1 MITKSCCVPLNLEGF
16 LMFPQ
21 SLSPAATPSVQPP
34 VSPADEATHVLPA
47 APRALYSAA
56 PQPLPASQP
65 HPTWD
70 AFGRPVPAGQ
80 CAPHLNRYPS
90 MPVAPVPP
98 AWTSADRSAGAPKRP
113 TTTGLWFLVIMMVL
127 TVAVSAY
134 AIGTTALN
142 THDDGSATASTS
154 NNPNHGTRIIAPP
167 PLSKDEQ
174 ASVPTSALEGLLL
187 DAAALR
193 DVLGAQLEPAEVRYP
208 AQMYIDDV
216 DIADCAGAVVPASQI
231 AYADSGW
238 VSVRKNVHTNP
249 DTRGSVTQAVV
260 AFPDAQRAR
269 DFIANQALRQHR
281 CAGQTV
287 VLNPDDDPTDV
298 VVLSVN
304 DTPRGLNTVVVGSQA
319 RDAGCDRALRQVANL
334 VIDTQSCGAQPSSK
348 AAQIADQIAA
358 RIPA

>member
-1 MITKSCCVPLNLEGF
+1 MS
-16 LMFPQ
+16 PQ
-21 SLSPAATPSVQPP
+21 PLSPAAPPSAQPP
-34 VSPADEATHVLPA
+34 VSPADDATHVLPA
-47 APRALYSAA
+47 APRTLYSAA
-56 PQPLPASQP
+56 PQHLPPSQP
-65 HPTWD
+65 HPNWA
-70 AFGRPVPAGQ
+70 AFGHPVPAGQ
-80 CAPHLNRYPS
+80 CAPHPNRYPS
-90 MPVAPVPP
+90 IPGAPVPP
-98 AWTSADRSAGAPKRP
+98 AWAFGDRTAAAPKRP
-113 TTTGLWFLVIMMVL
+113 TTTGLWFLVIMLVL
-127 TVAVSAY
+127 TVAVSTY
-134 AIGTTALN
+134 AIGTRVLDRD
-142 THDDGSATASTS
+142 DDGPAAASAS
-154 NNPNHGTRIIAPP
+154 NNPNQGTRIIAPP
-167 PLSKDEQ
+167 PLSKDEP

-193 DVLGAQLEPAEVRYP
+193 DVVRVPLDPAEVRYP

-269 DFIANQALRQHR
+269 DFIANEALRQHR
-281 CAGQTV
+281 CEGQTV
-287 VLNPDDDPTDV
+287 VLNPDDDPADV

-304 DTPRGLNTVVVGSQA
+304 DTPRGLNTVVVGNRA

-348 AAQIADQIAA
+348 AAHIADQIAA